1 MQFYYFDHIPIDD
14 TVYTSRDFDD
24 FPVQWRLQNSKLTMT
39 IIKAIFLD
47 QLAGSDAADDTFCE
61 YYN

>member
-1 MQFYYFDHIPIDD
+1 
-14 TVYTSRDFDD
+14 
-24 FPVQWRLQNSKLTMT
+24 MT

-47 QLAGSDAADDTFCE
+47 QLAGSDAADDTSCE

>member
-1 MQFYYFDHIPIDD
+1 
-14 TVYTSRDFDD
+14 
-24 FPVQWRLQNSKLTMT
+24 MT